1 MFIFDGSQAN
11 GLMQQT
17 AQNGSDSIE
26 LVRVTVYDLPA
37 SHLVWL
43 GWTTML
49 FGMGMIV
56 LGDISKNGTLRQQH
70 VLPSEE
76 E

>member
-1 MFIFDGSQAN
+1 
-11 GLMQQT
+11 
-17 AQNGSDSIE
+17 
-26 LVRVTVYDLPA
+26 
-37 SHLVWL
+37 VWL